1 MAESLKRVRRLSQVD
16 EYKCEEI
23 DAALQHFLLTVEF
36 LEPQRLNLVV
46 KYKHRNVYARDNSS
60 SRSLQLFCRLDELHE
75 LNASTNSYFLSLSR
89 SLSLSLASALVPFV
103 SIISCRVPANCA
115 SISDSSDTACQR
127 ATFSNYD

>member
-89 SLSLSLASALVPFV
+89 ASALVPFV